1 MTFEETHIA
10 FNSTNYIIL
19 QNDIFPI
26 DVILKIGITNE
37 INQDTLI
44 REWAFITAWNPL
56 PEILSLEQN
65 IRRNNTLQAELIS
78 LGYVCHLGK
87 GVSSDGQWQEE
98 SFFIENID
106 KLTALTISNKYGQL
120 AFVHGVLNKEAE
132 LVYSTSP
139 K

>member
-1 MTFEETHIA
+1 MTLEEIDLA
-10 FNSTNYIIL
+10 FKSTNYIIL
-19 QNDIFPI
+19 KNDVFPKDI
-26 DVILKIGITNE
+26 ILNIGIIYELSQVST
-37 INQDTLI
+37 IK
-44 REWAFITAWNPL
+44 EWAFITAWNPL
-56 PEILSLEQN
+56 PEILSFEEN
-65 IRRNNTLQAELIS
+65 VERNNLLREELLS

-106 KLTALTISNKYGQL
+106 KDSALKISNKYGQL

-132 LVYSTSP
+132 LVYSI

>member
-1 MTFEETHIA
+1 MTPTEIDLA
-10 FNSTNYIIL
+10 FKSTNYIIL
-19 QNDIFPI
+19 KNDIFSN
-26 DVILKIGITNE
+26 DVTLKIGIVNE
-37 INQDTLI
+37 INHVASI

-56 PEILSLEQN
+56 PKILPFEENVERN
-65 IRRNNTLQAELIS
+65 IALHFELVS

-87 GVSSDGQWQEE
+87 GVSSDGKWQEE

-132 LVYSTSP
+132 LVYSTSS

>member
-1 MTFEETHIA
+1 MTPEETDLA
-10 FNSTNYIIL
+10 FKSTNYIIL
-19 QNDIFPI
+19 KNEVFPKDI
-26 DVILKIGITNE
+26 ILNIGIINE
-37 INQDTLI
+37 NNQVSTI
-44 REWAFITAWNPL
+44 KEWAFITAWNPL
-56 PEILSLEQN
+56 PEILSLEEN
-65 IRRNNTLQAELIS
+65 LERNNALLTELTS
-78 LGYVCHLGK
+78 FGYVCHLGK

-132 LVYSTSP
+132 LVYSTSS